1 MIYFYKK
8 IEIAHISA
16 SMANYLNKLRCS
28 SCTFRNQCFF
38 NELSEKDYE
47 LLYANKRE
55 VDYKAGE
62 TIYKQGT
69 ESRYLIF
76 LLSGMAKVYVEGS
89 NQKNFILELVKP
101 FQFIDIPS
109 IFENDLLYR
118 SSAAVVDSRAC
129 LVDLQAFKSII
140 LNDNHYVPKLIKHFN
155 KVQSRYSDRLT
166 NVIYKNM
173 EARIADALLYLV
185 NEIYFSR
192 AFTLTISRSDL
203 AELAGMSRESTSRII
218 TQFRDQEILKI
229 SGKNVEI
236 LDKKQLEHIA
246 RFG

>member
-1 MIYFYKK
+1 MTDKEY
-8 IEIAHISA
+8 
-16 SMANYLNKLRCS
+16 
-28 SCTFRNQCFF
+28 
-38 NELSEKDYE
+38 D
-47 LLYANKRE
+47 LLYSNKKE

-69 ESRYLIF
+69 ESKYLIF
-76 LLSGMAKVYVEGS
+76 LLSGMAKVYVEGD
-89 NQKNFILELVKP
+89 NNKNFILELVKP

-109 IFENDLLYR
+109 IFDNDMLYR

-140 LNDNHYVPKLIKHFN
+140 LGSKNNIPRLVKHFN
-155 KVQSRYSDRLT
+155 HMQNRYSDRLT

-173 EARIADALLYLV
+173 EARIADAFLYLV
-185 NEIYFSR
+185 NEVYFSR
-192 AFTLTISRSDL
+192 EFTLTISRTDL
-203 AELAGMSRESTSRII
+203 ANLAGMSRESTSRILSE
-218 TQFRDQEILKI
+218 FKEQEILKI
-229 SGKNVEI
+229 VGKKVEV